1 MNFKI
6 PARFRLILFTI
17 VLAVFTC
24 APVWA
29 VEYFINQDGSGHVYT
44 ASLMTELL
52 KGNRFVAE
60 VFAFNSLTFP
70 NSSGHWLLVF
80 LLLFVS
86 PLTATKIMMT
96 LTYLGIA
103 AGAGWLRWRT
113 NGRDGVETA
122 MLVGAAAG
130 FNWLWLLGFYNF
142 NIGVIGFA
150 FTVGLYF
157 VWRENMNWRRC
168 LVLSALLV
176 LVYLS
181 HIISFGILAGSV
193 FLLSVFVPFEK
204 LKKTLLWTLPAF
216 LPVVPMLIIYRS
228 LSESGGGDFAPVWRY
243 LSDPFSPLSWLNQ
256 FRGADLF
263 VLISRKTLPFTDL
276 NSNLLAVFAPGVWLV
291 AAVVCLSLATWIY
304 LRRGGGG
311 DGGRDSLKKQIPF
324 ALIFALFIFIVMFAP
339 DDFSWQHG
347 GIMRER
353 FLLCSLLI
361 FVPLFRLDGSVWLKR
376 AAHFLLAAIIVF
388 QTLALWEY
396 SLAAD
401 KTAREFLSAGRAVPE
416 KTKIASVVIVEDGVR
431 FHLTPAGQLN
441 NYLGIGRDVLV
452 WDNYELGHYL
462 FPVVARNSADRRFV
476 FDLTRNNVFPL
487 NDPTVNLEEKLA
499 NLDAILAEHHEK
511 IETLLVWGSE
521 SRVEAVVKKYFAEE
535 PFFQNGRVRL
545 LRRAS
550 E

>member
-1 MNFKI
+1 MNL
-6 PARFRLILFTI
+6 RFSAQTGFILFT
-17 VLAVFTC
+17 VLLAAFTC

-52 KGNRFVAE
+52 RGNSFVKE

-80 LLLFVS
+80 LLFLVS
-86 PLTATKIMMT
+86 PFTATKILMT
-96 LTYLGIA
+96 FTYLGIV
-103 AGAGWLRWRT
+103 AGAGWLRWQT
-113 NGRDGVETA
+113 VGREGVETA

-157 VWRENMNWRRC
+157 VWREKMNWRRC

-176 LVYLS
+176 VVYLS
-181 HIISFGILAGSV
+181 HIISFGILAGSIC
-193 FLLSVFVPFEK
+193 LLSVFVPFEK

-276 NSNLLAVFAPGVWLV
+276 NSNLLAVFAPGLWL
-291 AAVVCLSLATWIY
+291 AGTVVCLAAATWIY
-304 LRRGGGG
+304 LRRS
-311 DGGRDSLKKQIPF
+311 GRDSLQKQVPF
-324 ALIFALFIFIVMFAP
+324 ALIYALFILIVMFAP

-353 FLLCSLLI
+353 FLLCSFLI
-361 FVPLFRLDGSVWLKR
+361 FVPLFRLDRSVWLKR
-376 AAHFLLAAIIVF
+376 SAHFMLACVIVF

-416 KTKIASVVIVEDGVR
+416 KTKIASVVVVEDGVR

-441 NYLGIGRDVLV
+441 NYFGIGRDVLV
-452 WDNYELGHYL
+452 WDNYEMGHYL
-462 FPVVARNSADRRFV
+462 FPVVAKNPADRRFV

-487 NDPTVNLEEKLA
+487 NDPTVNLAEKLA
-499 NLDAILAEHHEK
+499 NLDSILAEHNDK
-511 IETLLVWGSE
+511 IETMLVWGSE
-521 SRVEAVVKKYFAEE
+521 PRIEAVVKKYFAEE
-535 PFFQNGRVRL
+535 PIFQNGQVRL
-545 LRRAS
+545 YRRRES
-550 E
+550 N